1 MANIKKRICDKR
13 YQQIGTISSI
23 SNTAFKKLQRYLN
36 YKKKKFDIE
45 GRLYGLKALKRLSSA
60 QKKEVRQYYKELT
73 GQKVTTYS
81 HDYFYSRS
89 GIYSK
94 MYVPMDLYYYDLE
107 PKANDR
113 RFALAY
119 GDKSITDVLF
129 PNEKQPHVYLKNVNG
144 YFYYEGEGIRR
155 EDVESVCSNLGDV
168 IIKPTLKTHGVGIR
182 LISLKDGI
190 DSRTGESLGHILEA
204 YKQDYMIEE
213 KIRQHPGMAALNPSS
228 VNTLRILTYRSDMEV
243 LLIYSV
249 IRIGRSGQV
258 VDNQSAGGISAAI
271 DSEGRLAKYAAGGTK
286 EGVLN
291 NVEKTDTGVI
301 LDGYQIPS
309 YDKAVEM
316 VKRIHVKL
324 PYFKLIG
331 WDIAIDEVGD
341 PVLIEFNTQAG
352 LSQSAFGA
360 GFGEY
365 TERIIKELW
374 PRYNS
379 LQYSKS

>member
-1 MANIKKRICDKR
+1 MANIKKRICDRKCSL
-13 YQQIGTISSI
+13 IVFINGISK
-23 SNTAFKKLQRYLN
+23 NAFKKLQRYLN
-36 YKKKKFDIE
+36 YKRKKYSME
-45 GRLYGLKALKRLSSA
+45 GLLYDLKSPKRLSSA
-60 QKKEVRQYYKELT
+60 QKKEVWQYYKELT
-73 GQKVTTYS
+73 GQKVTTFS
-81 HDYFYSRS
+81 HNYFYSRS

-94 MYVPMDLYYYDLE
+94 MYVPMDLYYNDLE
-107 PKANDR
+107 PRANDR

-168 IIKPTLKTHGVGIR
+168 IIKPTLKTQGVGVR

-190 DSRTGESLGHILEA
+190 DSRTGESLGKILEA
-204 YKQDYMIEE
+204 YKQDYIVEE

-249 IRIGRSGQV
+249 IRIGRNGQV

-286 EGVLN
+286 KGVEN

-341 PVLIEFNTQAG
+341 PVLIEYNTRAG

-379 LQYSKS
+379 LQY